1 MTSITLSYPG
11 ILTPAAF
18 IQRFGDVSIA
28 SPYPWFAP
36 RPLISYGYSIY
47 QVATVITLNVSKYPG
62 CGTRDERDAWSKE
75 YETAQKRAND
85 LAQLQA
91 PGCELLEASVLGRT
105 YVWPIKRDLA
115 AEQDD
120 FERGFRSVL
129 RAAINVGTT
138 NADEF
143 VYHHTPLQRVT
154 FETYTKMLEFL
165 PPFKWNP
172 RGPLVRGH
180 LMSEF
185 MDGNITSAFFY
196 RPDSKDAWHAYVD
209 GTKTE
214 AEIWA
219 DIDKR
224 LTAAETA
231 QREARE
237 YLAGKGVWLGLLALT
252 DITAQSSLAEAQ
264 RRAADWRCGLYVT
277 EVGGSLKAFDLHSY
291 ILQNEA

>member
-18 IQRFGDVSIA
+18 VQWFGDVSIA

-36 RPLISYGYSIY
+36 RPLISHGYSIY
-47 QVATVITLNVSKYPG
+47 QVATVITVEVGEYPG
-62 CGTRDERDAWSKE
+62 CGTREEKDAWSKE
-75 YETAQKRAND
+75 YAAAQKRADD

-91 PGCELLEASVLGRT
+91 PGCVMLDASVLGRT
-105 YVWPIKRDLA
+105 YIWPIKRNLA
-115 AEQDD
+115 ADQGDV
-120 FERGFRSVL
+120 ERGFRSVL
-129 RAAINVGTT
+129 RAAFNVGTT

-143 VYHHTPLQRVT
+143 VYHHTPLQRVS
-154 FETYTKMLEFL
+154 FEIYTEMLEVL
-165 PPFKWNP
+165 PPIKWNP
-172 RGPLVRGH
+172 RGPLVRGR

-196 RPDSKDAWHAYVD
+196 RPGSKDAWHAYVD

-219 DIDKR
+219 DIDRR
-224 LTAAETA
+224 LSEAEINQRFNREQFIPAGMKLVEGMTLAKA
-231 QREARE
+231 QNLQAQQWR
-237 YLAGKGVWLGLLALT
+237 GV
-252 DITAQSSLAEAQ
+252 
-264 RRAADWRCGLYVT
+264 YVT
-277 EVGGSLKAFDLHSY
+277 EVGGSLKLFDSHSY

>member
-18 IQRFGDVSIA
+18 VQRFGDVSIA

-36 RPLISYGYSIY
+36 RPLISHGYSIY
-47 QVATVITLNVSKYPG
+47 QVATVITIDVGEYPG
-62 CGTRDERDAWSKE
+62 CGTRDERDAWSKT
-75 YETAQKRAND
+75 YEAAQKRAND

-91 PGCELLEASVLGRT
+91 PGCELLDASVLGRT
-105 YVWPIKRDLA
+105 YIWPIKRDLTA
-115 AEQDD
+115 AYADV
-120 FERGFRSVL
+120 ERGFRSVL
-129 RAAINVGTT
+129 RAAFDVGTT

-143 VYHHTPLQRVT
+143 VYHHTPLQRVS
-154 FETYTKMLEFL
+154 FETYTEMLEVL
-165 PPFKWNP
+165 PPIKWNP

-196 RPDSKDAWHAYVD
+196 RPGSKDAWHAYVD
-209 GTKTE
+209 GSRTA

-219 DIDKR
+219 DVDKR

-237 YLAGKGVWLGLLALT
+237 YLAGKGVWQGLPALAGVT
-252 DITAQSSLAEAQ
+252 TQPSLAEAQ
-264 RRAADWRCGLYVT
+264 GRAADWRCGLYVT
-277 EVGGSLKAFDLHSY
+277 EVGGSLKAFDLHAY